1 MKLLHTAD
9 LHLHKDKPDR
19 LEILGW
25 IIETGNAQN
34 VEQII
39 IAGDLF
45 DSDADASSLRPEV
58 RDLFA
63 ATSASI
69 LIIPGNHDAHSYG
82 RDYDYGAH
90 VTQVTENPYRI
101 IQDHGLCIAAIP
113 FQEKPFSECLE
124 NLPEDIDVLIAHG
137 TLYDPSFI
145 FSVID
150 DIETKY
156 MPIFPKNLEDRA
168 RYVALGHL
176 HSRFTTLN
184 YAGTHVVYP
193 GSPISLDTKC
203 TTPRACALVDINEH
217 EIAIQRLAV
226 DPAPY
231 WEQKDFFV
239 FPGNEDTIL
248 EGIRQFLKTADP
260 QRIQPYIIVC
270 GYSGKGDK
278 DYRRT
283 LDTITT
289 HFRPMFRDFVLEQHI
304 ESWTNLIQHRMVQR
318 FIQKTEHLEEPLRMK
333 LYSITFPILSKV
345 LR

>member
-1 MKLLHTAD
+1 MKILHTAD

-19 LEILGW
+19 LEILRW
-25 IIETGNAQN
+25 IIETSTVQK
-34 VEQII
+34 VDRII

-45 DSDADASSLRPEV
+45 DSDADASTMRSEV
-58 RDLFA
+58 RDIFA
-63 ATSASI
+63 ATNALI
-69 LIIPGNHDAHSYG
+69 LIIPGNHDAHAYG
-82 RDYDYGAH
+82 KDYDYGAH
-90 VTQVTENPYRI
+90 VTQVTDIPYRI
-101 IQDHGLCIAAIP
+101 ITDSGLCIAAIP
-113 FQEKPFSECLE
+113 FQERPFSECTQG
-124 NLPEDIDVLIAHG
+124 LPDDIDVLVAHG

-156 MPIFPKNLEDRA
+156 MPIFPKNLKERA

-184 YAGTHVVYP
+184 YTGTHVVYP
-193 GSPISLDTKC
+193 GSPIALDTKC
-203 TTPRACALVDINEH
+203 TAPRACAVVNINDR
-217 EIAIQRLAV
+217 EITVQRLAV
-226 DPAPY
+226 DPAPH

-239 FPGNEDTIL
+239 FPGNEDESL
-248 EGIRQFLKTADP
+248 EGIRQFLKTAD
-260 QRIQPYIIVC
+260 QERTQPYITVR

-289 HFRPMFRDFVLEQHI
+289 HFRPMFRDFLLEQHI
-304 ESWTNLIQHRMVQR
+304 ESWTNLMQHRMVQR

-333 LYSITFPILSKV
+333 LYALTFPILSKV